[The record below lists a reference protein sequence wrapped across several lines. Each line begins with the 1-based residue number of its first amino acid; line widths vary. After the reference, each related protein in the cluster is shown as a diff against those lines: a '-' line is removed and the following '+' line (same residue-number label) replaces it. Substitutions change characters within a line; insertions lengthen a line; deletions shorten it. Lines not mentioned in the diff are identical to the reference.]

1 MSASDLTPELLE
13 RLNRIAT
20 AEKKTLK
27 QVLCDAVQE
36 YWIRY
41 ATRNRLNQGE
51 W

>member
-1 MSASDLTPELLE
+1 MSAFDLTPELRKRLE
-13 RLNRIAT
+13 RIAE

-27 QVLCDAVQE
+27 QVLCEAVQE